1 MKMSATV
8 LSNMF
13 DGRSSDQSVSYI
25 FTEVTPSMLIPLLSP
40 HGILTATKRLW
51 RVAGFNEMD
60 IDKTETS
67 IKKTADIF
75 RRHKP
80 TITKIEVMDSN
91 ESAFQIVML
100 NVYSFIKFGKR

>member
-1 MKMSATV
+1 
-8 LSNMF
+8 
-13 DGRSSDQSVSYI
+13 
-25 FTEVTPSMLIPLLSP
+25 
-40 HGILTATKRLW
+40 
-51 RVAGFNEMD
+51 MD

-67 IKKTADIF
+67 IKKTSSDIF

-100 NVYSFIKFGKR
+100 NVYSFIKFGKRWGSTGVE